1 MKKILKILVLCLLVS
16 NTAFSQTEKEKR
28 ARYILM
34 NMHKDYITCYS
45 FYKIGAE
52 FIRKSN
58 GNSNIIIS
66 IEKSSD
72 ISLKLIHET
81 GELMGMTND
90 DMKKEVKYE
99 MKSQLDEIDN
109 NFNNTPK
116 LLKKHAQKCKNLI
129 ENKNQRISFWK
140 KKL

>member
-109 NFNNTPK
+109 NFK
-116 LLKKHAQKCKNLI
+116 LTVL
-129 ENKNQRISFWK
+129 
-140 KKL
+140 